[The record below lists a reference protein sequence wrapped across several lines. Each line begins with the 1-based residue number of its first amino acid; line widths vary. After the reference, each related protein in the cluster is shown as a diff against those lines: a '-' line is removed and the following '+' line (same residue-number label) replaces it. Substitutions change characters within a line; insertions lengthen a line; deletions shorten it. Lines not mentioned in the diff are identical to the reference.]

1 MCRLRFILHAV
12 FALLFFSFLQNVCA
26 QENLITSEYAY
37 RHYTTDDGLLSYS
50 LETIYQ
56 DSRGFIWVGCS
67 GGIARY
73 DGFTFHRYM
82 EGEFSNIVRIS
93 ENSQHEI
100 IAYGLNLTRLTVT
113 PIPSVTEIS
122 QGILRHKNNL
132 NFPASYF
139 LLNKSYSKTKALFQ
153 LTIPVS

>member
-1 MCRLRFILHAV
+1 MCRLRFVLHAV
-12 FALLFFSFLQNVCA
+12 FALLLFSFLQNVCA

-37 RHYTTDDGLLSYS
+37 RHYTTDDGLPSYS

-56 DSRGFIWVGCS
+56 DSRGFIWVGCTS
-67 GGIARY
+67 GIARY

-100 IAYGLNLTRLTVT
+100 IAYGLNLNTIDRNTDTVRSRKF
-113 PIPSVTEIS
+113 PKGYYVY
-122 QGILRHKNNL
+122 KNNHGD
-132 NFPASYF
+132 FPRTISY
-139 LLNKSYSKTKALFQ
+139 
-153 LTIPVS
+153 